1 VLFIFHIISLRN
13 NGGHQEIQKNVH
25 GFRLESLAGN
35 HPAQGEWSL
44 PGVTAGQG
52 HLGQH
57 DQSGDLEQDHI
68 ILQPGAFFA
77 TTVGTVRF
85 AHTSGLARSF

>member
-1 VLFIFHIISLRN
+1 
-13 NGGHQEIQKNVH
+13 
-25 GFRLESLAGN
+25 
-35 HPAQGEWSL
+35 
-44 PGVTAGQG
+44 
-52 HLGQH
+52 
-57 DQSGDLEQDHI
+57 LEQDHI